1 MNGIHSRMIL
11 RYFGWVWFIFYP
23 PLSLLAQESLSIYA
37 TILDTDSK
45 EPVAFAHIGIANTP
59 LGTVSNSEGE
69 FAMKIDR
76 QYLEKQLLVSS
87 VGYVTRSMTLD
98 SLVNGT
104 TIIWLERAIVE
115 LDPVVITTLSAK
127 DIVRKAVEQ
136 IEQNYPDRTFTT
148 AGFYRTASNEN
159 GKFARLL
166 EAGVK
171 VNDEGFHNKNRNIH
185 YLAIRKSEDF
195 RQFKMEEA
203 NLIEEALQFDHVK
216 QRKGFLNPENLD
228 FWQYAIVGYTQLNHD
243 HVFQIEARYITTKQ
257 NVEHTA
263 RIYITDDTY
272 AIVQVEYDY
281 NWHKKH
287 YRQIDSLEVADIRWK
302 GTFHYARFGKQYYL
316 NHFTF
321 QNNQEVLDRAEKML
335 LGTLEVYNEF
345 IVQSVDMFPLEN
357 EMTANTQRKDLYAM
371 ATNDTLFWEEFN
383 VPVDTDFYQHI
394 LQDLDSLLMKNQ
406 VDNQ

>member
-11 RYFGWVWFIFYP
+11 RNFGWLWLMFCM
-23 PLSLLAQESLSIYA
+23 PLSLLAQESVSIHA
-37 TILDTDSK
+37 TILDA
-45 EPVAFAHIGIANTP
+45 ENQVPVAFAHIGIADTP

-69 FAMKIDR
+69 FAMNMDR

-87 VGYVTRSMTLD
+87 VGYVTQSMALD

-104 TIIWLERAIVE
+104 TIIWLEKTIVE

-127 DIVRKAVEQ
+127 DIVRKAVDR
-136 IEQNYPDRTFTT
+136 IEQNCPDHAFTT

-159 GKFARLL
+159 GKFVRLL

-171 VNDEGFHNKNRNIH
+171 VNDEGFHNKSRNIH
-185 YLAIRKSEDF
+185 YLAVRKSEDF
-195 RQFKMEEA
+195 REFKIEEA
-203 NLIEEALQFDHVK
+203 NLLEEALQFDHVK

-281 NWHKKH
+281 NWYKKH
-287 YRQIDSLEVADIRWK
+287 YRQADSLQIADIQWK

-321 QNNQEVLDRAEKML
+321 QNTQEVMDRSEKKL
-335 LGTLEVYNEF
+335 LGTLEVHNEF
-345 IVQSVDMFPLEN
+345 IAQSVNMFPSEN
-357 EMTANTQRKDLYAM
+357 AMALHAQRKDLYAM
-371 ATNDTLFWEEFN
+371 ATSDTLFREAFN
-383 VPVDTDFYQHI
+383 VPVATDFYQHI
-394 LQDLDSLLMKNQ
+394 LQDLDSLLLQNLR
-406 VDNQ
+406 